1 MANVIEIGVK
11 KPLLLDKLAQ
21 PPTKGRENLLKRAR
35 SKWFTYHIVKN
46 LQLIDSPLQKYYE
59 HCENCCKIIT
69 QRGDKFTSKYCNTRP
84 CNICNR
90 IRTGK
95 LINGYL
101 RQIDNFSHIDL
112 VTLTIPN
119 CRGSELRGVIENMIK
134 QMGNIIRVLAER
146 RGIRVN
152 GIRKIETTFNHIWDT
167 YHPHLHLLVDKAS
180 TEIVDEWLK
189 RFPDANRKAQDI
201 TEADQNS
208 LKEMFKY
215 TTKIA
220 VGKRYDN
227 LSKSHKVE
235 VYTHALD
242 TIFRAMHGK
251 RAFQPFGKIK
261 KVSEEVNEELTAQ
274 SYEDMPQYDFV
285 EWIWNDCDWKSPVL
299 KQTLTGYVPPEV
311 EFTAY
316 L

>member
-1 MANVIEIGVK
+1 MANVIQIGLK

-21 PPTKGRENLLKRAR
+21 PPTKGHENLLKRAR

-46 LQLIDSPLQKYYE
+46 LQLIESPLNKYYH
-59 HCENCCKIIT
+59 HCEQCCEVIT

-101 RQIDNFSHIDL
+101 RQIDKLPEVYF

-119 CRGSELRGVIENMIK
+119 CRGSELRGVLEIMIK
-134 QMGNIIRVLAER
+134 QMGNIIRVLGER

-152 GIRKIETTFNHIWDT
+152 GIRKTETTYNHNRDN
-167 YHPHLHLLVDKAS
+167 YHPHFHLLVDKAS

-189 RFPDANRKAQDI
+189 RFPNAVADAQHIR
-201 TEADQNS
+201 EADQNS
-208 LKEMFKY
+208 LKELFKY

-220 VGKRYDN
+220 VGKRYDK
-227 LSKSHKVE
+227 LSKSHKIE

-242 TIFRAMHGK
+242 TIFRAMHNK

-261 KVSEEVNEELTAQ
+261 KVSEEVNEGLTAQ

-285 EWIWNDCDWKSPVL
+285 EWIWDDCDWKNEET

>member
-1 MANVIEIGVK
+1 MANLSQKGAK

-35 SKWFTYHIVKN
+35 SKWFTYHIIKY
-46 LQLIDSPLQKYYE
+46 LLLIESPLHKYYQ
-59 HCENCCKIIT
+59 HCLNCCEIIT
-69 QRGDKFTSKYCNTRP
+69 QRGEEFTSKYCNTRP

-101 RQIDNFSHIDL
+101 RQIDNLPEVYL

-119 CRGSELRGVIENMIK
+119 CRGSELRGVLEIMIK
-134 QMGNIIRVLAER
+134 QMGNIIRVLGER

-152 GIRKIETTFNHIWDT
+152 GIRKIEITYNHKADT
-167 YHPHLHLLVDKAS
+167 YHPHFHLLVDKGY

-189 RFPDANRKAQDI
+189 RFPESVRKAQDI
-201 TEADQNS
+201 READQNS
-208 LKEMFKY
+208 LQELFKY

-220 VGKRYDN
+220 VGKRYDK
-227 LSKSHKVE
+227 LSRQHQIE
-235 VYTHALD
+235 VYSHALD
-242 TIFRAMHGK
+242 TIFRAMHKK

-274 SYEDMPQYDFV
+274 SYADMPKYDFV
-285 EWIWNDCDWKSPVL
+285 EWIWEDCDWYSEKLSN
-299 KQTLTGYVPPEV
+299 TLTGYVPPEV
-311 EFTAY
+311 EFTGY